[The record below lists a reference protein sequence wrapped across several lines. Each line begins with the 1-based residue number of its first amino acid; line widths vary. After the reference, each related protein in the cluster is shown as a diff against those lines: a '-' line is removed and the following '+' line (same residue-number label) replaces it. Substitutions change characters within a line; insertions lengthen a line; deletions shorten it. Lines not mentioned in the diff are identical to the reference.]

1 MEMMRGKGSFV
12 LHLENNS
19 TRPDLTRPSLTHR
32 VDACSRDEKE
42 RMSRQHTRD
51 FLFLGLTPGTKIWLA
66 DT

>member
-1 MEMMRGKGSFV
+1 MEMIREKGSFV
-12 LHLENNS
+12 PHMENNS
-19 TRPDLTRPSLTHR
+19 TRPRFDATLLTHR

-42 RMSRQHTRD
+42 RVSRQHTRD